1 MGERVRWED
10 ETVVRRLGL
19 LIGIGLFA
27 WILAHAD
34 LAAVWRQ
41 VRHFRWEFGLIF
53 LFYAVI
59 FGLDTLGWQ
68 FALTR
73 RSQRRVRWSSLF
85 RMRLAGEAV
94 NYVTPTGTIGGE
106 PIKAILL
113 SRRHGIPLADGM
125 ASVVIAKTTLV
136 FSMLLF
142 VLAGIAVTVAT
153 QTMDRVV
160 FRWVWRVLPVL
171 SLLLVLFLL
180 AQFLQPFRRG
190 SSLAHGVSLWAR
202 LPRLSEW
209 LKRAMDKVQGWD
221 RAILS
226 FYRQSPGSVLWSLGF
241 HFLGWLA
248 GAVEVYLILRLL
260 GIPVSPATAF
270 SMEALWVLLKTV
282 AFMIPGSLGASEGI
296 LLLVCGGLGV
306 SAVPG
311 LALGLLR
318 RAREVLWVGL
328 GFLEFTRMDQGWA
341 QTASR

>member
-1 MGERVRWED
+1 MA
-10 ETVVRRLGL
+10 RRLGL
-19 LIGIGLFA
+19 LVGIGLFA
-27 WILAHAD
+27 WILANAD
-34 LAAVWRQ
+34 LPAVWRQ
-41 VRHFRWEFGLIF
+41 VRHLRWEFMLIF

-59 FGLDTLGWQ
+59 FGLDTFGWH

-73 RSQRRVRWSSLF
+73 RAQAQVRWSSLF
-85 RMRLAGEAV
+85 RTRLAGEAV
-94 NYVTPTGTIGGE
+94 NYVTPTGYIGGE
-106 PIKAILL
+106 PVKALLL

-142 VLAGIAVTVAT
+142 ILTGIGVTLAT
-153 QTMDRVV
+153 QEMEPSV
-160 FRWVWRVLPVL
+160 FRWVWVVLPVL

-180 AQFLQPFRRG
+180 AQFVQPFRRG

-202 LPRLSEW
+202 APRLSGWLQRVKEKVREW
-209 LKRAMDKVQGWD
+209 DH
-221 RAILS
+221 AILS

-248 GAVEVYLILRLL
+248 GAVEVLLILRLL
-260 GIPVSPATAF
+260 GIPVSLTTAF
-270 SMEALWVLLKTV
+270 SIEALWVLLKTA
-282 AFMIPGSLGASEGI
+282 AFMIPASLGASEGL
-296 LLLVCGGLGV
+296 LLLVCGGLGI

-318 RAREVLWVGL
+318 RAREMIWVGL
-328 GFLEFTRMDQGWA
+328 GLLEFARGHPGWA

>member
-1 MGERVRWED
+1 MA
-10 ETVVRRLGL
+10 RRLGL

-27 WILAHAD
+27 WILANAD
-34 LAAVWRQ
+34 LPAVWRQ
-41 VRHFRWEFGLIF
+41 VRHLRWEFALIF

-68 FALTR
+68 FALSR
-73 RSQRRVRWSSLF
+73 KAQQRVGWSSLF
-85 RMRLAGEAV
+85 RTRLAGEAV
-94 NYVTPTGTIGGE
+94 NYVTPTGYIGGE
-106 PIKAILL
+106 PVKALLL
-113 SRRHGIPLADGM
+113 SRRHGVPLADGM

-142 VLAGIAVTVAT
+142 ILAGIGVTLAT
-153 QTMDRVV
+153 QSTDTAVL
-160 FRWVWRVLPVL
+160 RWVWMVLPAL
-171 SLLLVLFLL
+171 SLLLALFLL

-190 SSLAHGVSLWAR
+190 SSLARGVSLLAR
-202 LPRLSEW
+202 LPRLSDW
-209 LKRAMDKVQGWD
+209 LRRIGEKVQEWD

-248 GAVEVYLILRLL
+248 GAVEVFLILRLL
-260 GIPVSPATAF
+260 GIPVSLATAF
-270 SMEALWVLLKTV
+270 SIEALWVLLKTA
-282 AFMIPGSLGASEGI
+282 AFLIPGSLGASEGI

-318 RAREVLWVGL
+318 RAREMIWVGL
-328 GFLEFTRMDQGWA
+328 GLLECARADQGCA